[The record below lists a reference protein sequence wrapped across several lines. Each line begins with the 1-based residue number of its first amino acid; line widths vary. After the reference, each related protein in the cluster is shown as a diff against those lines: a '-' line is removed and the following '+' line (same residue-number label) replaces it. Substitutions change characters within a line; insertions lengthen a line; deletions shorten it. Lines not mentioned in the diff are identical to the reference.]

1 MPDRRTPEVLSDYG
15 KMRGFKN
22 FLLKAELPRIQVLFD
37 DDPFY
42 FAEILPYCYIM
53 GISEKVQKRFAPLN
67 IPVPEYMSQGV
78 NLNVICSSIS
88 RSNTAYA
95 PRSSS
100 GGGGG
105 GHGGSS
111 GGGGGG
117 GGSRG
122 C

>member
-1 MPDRRTPEVLSDYG
+1 MPDTRTPQVMSDYG

-22 FLLKAELPRIQVLFD
+22 FLLKAELPRVQALFD
-37 DDPFY
+37 ENPFY
-42 FAEILPYCYIM
+42 FADILPYCLIM
-53 GISEKVQKRFAPLN
+53 GISDKVKNRFAALEV
-67 IPVPEYMSQGV
+67 PVPDYIEHGM
-78 NLNVICSSIS
+78 NLYLLSASIAHSCS
-88 RSNTAYA
+88 AGA
-95 PRSSS
+95 PRSSV
-100 GGGGG
+100 GFGGG

>member
-1 MPDRRTPEVLSDYG
+1 MNKKADYVLSDYG
-15 KMRGFKN
+15 KMLGFKR
-22 FLLKAELPRIQVLFD
+22 FLLTAELSRIEMLFEE
-37 DDPFY
+37 DPDY
-42 FAEILPYCYIM
+42 FSHIIPYCLIM
-53 GISEKVQKRFAPLN
+53 GIGKKVEKRFAALN
-67 IPVPEYMSQGV
+67 ISAPEWSDGIG
-78 NLNVICSSIS
+78 LGAFSHFSHTLATSSGMG
-88 RSNTAYA
+88 
-95 PRSSS
+95 SSGG